1 MDQIDLR
8 GLPFERLRAETDALG
23 LPAFRAKQ
31 LFSWLHQRR
40 AKDFSEMTDLPKTL
54 RERLSARYHL
64 ANVSIERKLVS
75 AKDGTVKYLY
85 ALEDGEHVEGVR
97 MSYRRGGSL
106 CISTQ
111 CGCRMG
117 CTFCASTLTGLSRS
131 LSASEMLME
140 VYLAAEDAEASG
152 DKIASVVLMGIGEPL
167 DNFDSVMDF
176 LTLVASEQGFN
187 MGMRHISLSTCGLVD
202 QIDRLAEKKL
212 QLTLSVSLHAP
223 NDEIR
228 RRTMPVARRWPL
240 DELIR
245 ACRHYF
251 DVTGRRISF
260 EYALIDGVNDAP
272 EHAAEL
278 IRLLKGTGSHVNL
291 IPVNRVTETGYRR
304 SKREK
309 VDAFCKLLNEGGINA
324 TVRRELGTDINA
336 ACGRLRR
343 GAMGFAM
350 ANEASGGAG
359 RAPAQ
364 EGGSGD
370 SVDSGG

>member
-228 RRTMPVARRWPL
+228 RRTMPVARRWPME
-240 DELIR
+240 ELMR
-245 ACRHYF
+245 ACRDYF
-251 DVTGRRISF
+251 TKTGRRISF
-260 EYALIDGVNDAP
+260 EYALIDGVNDGP

-278 IRLLKGTGSHVNL
+278 ARLLKGTGSHVNL
-291 IPVNRVTETGYRR
+291 IPVNRVAETGYRR

-309 VDAFCKLLNEGGINA
+309 VDAFCKLLQEGGVNA
-324 TVRRELGTDINA
+324 TVRRELGSDINA
-336 ACGRLRR
+336 ACGQLRR
-343 GAMGFAM
+343 GAMGSAT
-350 ANEASGGAG
+350 AKE
-359 RAPAQ
+359 APA
-364 EGGSGD
+364 EGVQSGD